1 VRARGHFNVR
11 TKSEIVPDISCR
23 YCRILQ
29 RADGY
34 SYQLRIFQSAGGEEG
49 IALGNS
55 SCKIDRS
62 GNGLG
67 VALGVRKMH
76 FDQKRVARENL
87 VIIVNNKTGRR

>member
-1 VRARGHFNVR
+1 MTAAALKSHHESQPIR
-11 TKSEIVPDISCR
+11 TGFVKALLLV
-23 YCRILQ
+23 
-29 RADGY
+29 
-34 SYQLRIFQSAGGEEG
+34 RIFQSAGGEEG

-67 VALGVRKMH
+67 VALGVRRMH